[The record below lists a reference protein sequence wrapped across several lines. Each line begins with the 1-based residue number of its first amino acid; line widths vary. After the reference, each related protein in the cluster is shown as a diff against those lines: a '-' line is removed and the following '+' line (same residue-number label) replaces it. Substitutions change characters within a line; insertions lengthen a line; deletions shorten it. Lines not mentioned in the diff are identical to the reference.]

1 MLKNKIYIGGG
12 LTSDQLLWVIPVLHS
27 YNKGKI
33 TELIFENFTEKKISQ
48 SELVKKILKKY
59 KILEQSSLFSFLL
72 KNEYLRYIYVLI
84 SYFPAI
90 LFFSVYVNRYNILDK
105 DRSWFMS
112 QIIHSI
118 WDTSL
123 LMCEDKETKPSFLI
137 KLFASF
143 KCAYSYFLAKKLSET
158 GVSVAFM
165 GHTVYNY
172 RCMIAYFRNKNI
184 QIISQSAYNLHKQ
197 KKKQDFHWSEVSK
210 SNFIKFKKK
219 INPIIVDSYFKKRL
233 IGKGSYLDSINAA
246 KKNNLSLN
254 GTFNVIFLHVF
265 KDSPYNVI
273 DSKRIFA
280 DYYDWIEQTLLH
292 IQYSDEKWFLRLHPS
307 HKIWGENQIEV
318 INLII
323 KKIFNGNLP
332 QNIYIEKNKFSNLE
346 LFKKAKKIITFNG
359 TVELEAACFGKKPIV
374 IASNLISR
382 IDKSMVFKP
391 KTKNNYYDLINNNN
405 SERFLLN
412 KNQIKKA
419 KLLLFLREEVFY
431 LKKEFNGTEIYRK
444 DSFLKKNINFNN
456 ILKKTKKKQIYFK
469 KLGNHLKK
477 NNIQTVR
484 QKYLDLFND

>member
-1 MLKNKIYIGGG
+1 MIKKKIYVGGG
-12 LTSDQLLWVIPVLHS
+12 LMADQLLWIIPILDA
-27 YNKGKI
+27 YNNGKI
-33 TELIFENFTEKKISQ
+33 VQIIFENLPKKKILQ
-48 SELVKKILKKY
+48 SVLIKNILKKY
-59 KILEQSSLFSFLL
+59 KIFDHNSFLPFL
-72 KNEYLRYIYVLI
+72 LRNKYIRYIYVLI
-84 SYFPAI
+84 YYFPAI
-90 LFFSVYVNRYNILDK
+90 LFLSVYVNRYNILNK
-105 DRSWFMS
+105 DRSWFKS

-219 INPIIVDSYFKKRL
+219 INPKIVNSYFKKRL

-246 KKNNLSLN
+246 KKNDLSLN

-280 DYYDWIEQTLLH
+280 DYYDWIEQTLVH

-307 HKIWGENQIEV
+307 HKKWGENQIEV
-318 INLII
+318 INSII

-332 QNIYIEKNKFSNLE
+332 QNIYVEKNKFSNLE

-359 TVELEAACFGKKPIV
+359 TAELEAACFGLKPIV
-374 IASNLISR
+374 IASNLIYR
-382 IDKSMVFKP
+382 IDKNMIFKP
-391 KTKNNYYDLINNNN
+391 KTKNNYYDLIDDND
-405 SERFLLN
+405 SEKFLLD

-431 LKKEFNGTEIYRK
+431 LKKEFNATEIYRG
-444 DSFLKKNINFNN
+444 DSVLKQNKNFNN
-456 ILKKTKKKQIYFK
+456 ILKKIDNNKIYFN
-469 KLGNHLKK
+469 KLGNFLNKK
-477 NNIQTVR
+477 TIQTMR
-484 QKYLDLFND
+484 RKYLDSFNY